1 MSIWAADSPAQP
13 LRLQASTEL
22 STEGYLVLSWDAAS
36 APASLLLEQSTNAD
50 FSNSVR
56 REVGE
61 ARATTLTGL
70 EDGDYYFRL
79 SSASGPL
86 SEPVHVQVAH
96 HSLTRAASFFFLGA
110 CLFGLLIFVII
121 SGNREASD
129 PS

>member
-1 MSIWAADSPAQP
+1 MSSWAADSANQA

-22 STEGYLVLSWDAAS
+22 STEGYLVLSWDAAP
-36 APASLLLEQSTNAD
+36 APASLILEQSQRAD
-50 FSNSVR
+50 FSNSAR
-56 REVGE
+56 RELGE

-70 EDGDYYFRL
+70 ADGDYYFRL
-79 SSASGPL
+79 VGASGPL

-110 CLFGLLIFVII
+110 CLFGLLIVVIV

-129 PS
+129 ST